1 MVYPISHNLRALQYA
16 SDDLRLCAIYADVTD
31 YILHDPL
38 PIHAR
43 ITHMTRGTYPSLR
56 AIYAH
61 HLKLFETV
69 MDFKGLS
76 FLVIE
81 QSLIK
86 QERIH
91 GNTVADGWAGA
102 VMQKPLAI

>member
-76 FLVIE
+76 FLVTE
-81 QSLIK
+81 KSLIK
-86 QERIH
+86 KQRPVFFFA
-91 GNTVADGWAGA
+91 TVIRDDQS
-102 VMQKPLAI
+102 MT